1 MQMIRYLNGKKLN
14 GAMPSLLLPSDSF
27 RISKKE
33 FPLSV
38 STAPVILEKEKSEGS
53 VNDA

>member
-1 MQMIRYLNGKKLN
+1 MQMIRYLNGEKLN
-14 GAMPSLLLPSDSF
+14 GAMPSLLLPPESI
-27 RISKKE
+27 RMLKKQ

-38 STAPVILEKEKSEGS
+38 SPSPVILEKEKSEGS